1 MSSQFKKGQSGNP
14 NGRPRGAV
22 GQRTKL
28 LKELEG
34 DLPAL
39 VAALKTNALAGDTQA
54 LKLLLDRLL
63 PVKKAAHELVELPQL
78 VDAETLT
85 DKAGAVL
92 DAVAMGE
99 VAPDIGAQLVQAVG
113 VLSRVAEVQD
123 LEKRLEALERTQRA
137 QS

>member
-28 LKELEG
+28 LKELES

-39 VAALKTNALAGDTQA
+39 ITALKTNALAGDTQA

-63 PVKKAAHELVELPQL
+63 PVKKAAHELVELPELEQAQTL
-78 VDAETLT
+78 V

-99 VAPDIGAQLVQAVG
+99 VAPDIGAQLVHAVG
-113 VLSRVAEVQD
+113 VLSKVAEVQD
-123 LEKRLEALERTQRA
+123 LEARISALELNRGQ
-137 QS
+137 Q

>member
-123 LEKRLEALERTQRA
+123 LEARISALELNRGQ
-137 QS
+137 Q